1 MSFIQA
7 FLQQSVYLGLPD
19 DSTLKNEGTVTP
31 ALNFS
36 PDGDAGVLE
45 KAIKT
50 KGVDENTIIDVL
62 VKRSNEQRQKI
73 KEAYQR
79 STGKPLETALKSAL
93 KGELEE
99 VVLALLKTPAQYDA
113 HLLKQSMKGLGTD
126 EDTLIEVMASRTNR
140 EMEAIK
146 VAYME
151 ANKKELEA
159 DIKSDTSGDFRN
171 ALLTLCKAGRTEGV
185 NDELADSDA
194 RALYAAGEQRKGTD
208 ASVFIDI
215 LTSRSGAHLRKV
227 FDRYSKYSKVDVSK
241 AIDLEMKGD
250 IESCLTAVVKCAGSR
265 PAFFAERLNLAMKGK
280 GSRTKILTRIMVS
293 RSEIDMKRIKDT
305 YRKDYGKTLYQEILD
320 DTKGDYEKIL
330 LALCGS
336 EN

>member
-1 MSFIQA
+1 MSFITA

-19 DSTLKNEGTVTP
+19 DSTLKNEGTVTA

-79 STGKPLETALKSAL
+79 SSGKPLETALKSAL

-113 HLLKQSMKGLGTD
+113 HLIKQSMKGLGTD

-241 AIDLEMKGD
+241 AIDMEMKGD
-250 IESCLTAVVKCAGSR
+250 IESCLTAVGRKPDYSW
-265 PAFFAERLNLAMKGK
+265 GK
-280 GSRTKILTRIMVS
+280 GTRTKILTRIMVS
-293 RSEIDMKRIKDT
+293 RSEIDMKRIKDA

>member
-1 MSFIQA
+1 MSFITA

-19 DSTLKNEGTVTP
+19 DSVHCNQGTVIP
-31 ALNFS
+31 APHFS
-36 PDGDAGVLE
+36 AEGDAGVLE

-79 STGKPLETALKSAL
+79 ASGKPLDAALKSAL
-93 KGELEE
+93 KGDLEE
-99 VVLALLKTPAQYDA
+99 VVLALLQTPAHYDA
-113 HLLKQSMKGLGTD
+113 QLLKLSMKGLGTD
-126 EDTLIEVMASRTNR
+126 EDTLIEIMASRNNR
-140 EMEAIK
+140 EIEAIK
-146 VAYME
+146 KAYME
-151 ANKKELEA
+151 AYKKELEA

-194 RALYAAGEQRKGTD
+194 RALYAAGEQKKGTD
-208 ASVFIDI
+208 AAVFIDI

-250 IESCLTAVVKCAGSR
+250 IESCLTAVVKCAGST
-265 PAFFAERLNLAMKGK
+265 PAFFAEKLNRALKVCGK
-280 GSRTKILTRIMVS
+280 KSKIVTRIIVS
-293 RSEIDMKRIKDT
+293 RSEVDLKLIKNM
-305 YRKDYGKTLYQEILD
+305 YKKDYGKTLQQEILD